1 MDRDRPQHSFLHSI
15 TVGDLLKLGAAIVSI
30 SIAWGVFSTRLAIVE
45 LQQVR
50 LNEDRD
56 TIIADLNKLRSDLDD
71 LKRSSIE
78 YKYMIDDMWESQ
90 RGKLPP
96 SRRN

>member
-1 MDRDRPQHSFLHSI
+1 MDRDRPQQSFLHSI
-15 TVGDLLKLGAAIVSI
+15 TVGDLLKVGAAIVSI